1 MTNKFYFWQKFLS
14 RFGVGKSEEIP
25 VIVDDN
31 PNLGYEKKSWFYF
44 LMIPIIWILT
54 LWVAIKKKILG
65 PNLKINTF
73 WFDGASLICR
83 QVKENATA
91 WKALDI
97 IYNYS
102 PGKDKSFGGRVTDFW
117 NQLNNIKAL
126 RNRLRLVQQILREEI
141 ENLLNNESKIKLVS
155 IASGSAQGIIEVM
168 REFKQKGI
176 FIQAIFLDKE
186 PTAIEYSKKLAK
198 EAEIINQIT
207 FVNKSTRELEGVI
220 SGFNPQIIEVI
231 GFWEYRPKEKAIELV
246 RRIYYL
252 LPLSGVL
259 LISTISPNAE
269 SLFSHYVGNWPM
281 YYRNLNQFIE
291 ILTKGGFN
299 PRDIKIIYEPL
310 KIQKI
315 AICRKSI

>member
-1 MTNKFYFWQKFLS
+1 MANQFYLWQKLLS
-14 RFGVGKSEEIP
+14 RFGLWKSEEIP

-31 PNLGYEKKSWFYF
+31 SDLGYEKRSRFYF
-44 LMIPIIWILT
+44 LMIPLIWKLAF
-54 LWVAIKKKILG
+54 WVAIKKKILG

-73 WFDGASLICR
+73 WFDGASKNCR
-83 QVKENATA
+83 EVKENAAT

-117 NQLNNIKAL
+117 NNLNNIKAL
-126 RNRLRLVQQILREEI
+126 RNRLRLVKQTLREVIGNLSTAESEI
-141 ENLLNNESKIKLVS
+141 RFVS
-155 IASGSAQGIIEVM
+155 VASGSAQGVIEVM
-168 REFKQKGI
+168 REFKQRGI

-186 PTAIEYSKKLAK
+186 PTAIEYSKKLA
-198 EAEIINQIT
+198 ARAGIINQIT
-207 FVNKSTRELEGVI
+207 FVNKSTRELEEVI
-220 SGFNPQIIEVI
+220 SGFNPHIIEVI

-246 RRIYYL
+246 KRIYNL
-252 LPLSGVL
+252 LPPDGIL
-259 LISTISPNAE
+259 LMSTISPNAE

-299 PRDIKIIYEPL
+299 PQDIKIIYEPL